1 MFDDIG
7 GKLKS
12 FAKGVMVFSV
22 MCFVFLGIYIGSETD
37 SVIVPILLVLTGL
50 LIGWVAAIGVYGLG
64 QLIEN
69 SDKMVDNSEKLLKI
83 YRSGEIEKRLKELE
97 EKKNKGEIS
106 VADFERQKSSL
117 LWNQW

>member
-12 FAKGVMVFSV
+12 FAKGIVWFAGIFGVL
-22 MCFVFLGIYIGSETD
+22 LGVGLGSEID
-37 SVIVPILLVLTGL
+37 SVIIPIIIILLGIFV
-50 LIGWVAAIGVYGLG
+50 GWIAAIGVYGLG

-69 SDKMVDNSEKLLKI
+69 SDKMVDNSEKILKI

-97 EKKNKGEIS
+97 EKMNKGEIS